1 MSIRKLPFPME
12 TSEVEIS
19 VLLMVV
25 GVWFLASGPQGVRR
39 AEWREEKGKEMAGH
53 H

>member
-1 MSIRKLPFPME
+1 ME

>member
-1 MSIRKLPFPME
+1 ME

-25 GVWFLASGPQGVRR
+25 GVWVLASGPEGLCSE
-39 AEWREEKGKEMAGH
+39 EWTEEKAKEMAGH